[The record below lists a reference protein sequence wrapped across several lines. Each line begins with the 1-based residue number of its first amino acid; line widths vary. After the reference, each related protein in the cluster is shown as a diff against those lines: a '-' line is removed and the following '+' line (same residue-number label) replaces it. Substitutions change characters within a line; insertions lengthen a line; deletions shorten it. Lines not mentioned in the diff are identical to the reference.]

1 MHIVDMLKMEYIIG
15 TLKSKGKPEVLK
27 ELSRVFLSDHGQMD
41 PESVSAMLMA
51 REGLGSTGIGD
62 GIAIPHGKM
71 PGLSE
76 PLIAFGRSS
85 EGIPFDSLDGKP
97 AHLFFVIVAP
107 ESSTGVH
114 LKILARLSRMLKDG
128 EFRSRLLQAES
139 VHDMY
144 AEIAQQDA
152 SF

>member
-27 ELSRVFLSDHGQMD
+27 ELSRVFLFDHEQMD
-41 PESVSAMLMA
+41 PETVSAMLMA

-97 AHLFFVIVAP
+97 AHLFFVIIAP

-114 LKILARLSRMLKDG
+114 LKILARLSRILKDS
-128 EFRSRLLQAES
+128 EFRSRLLQADS
-139 VHDMY
+139 VHDIY

>member
-1 MHIVDMLKMEYIIG
+1 MHIVDMLKIEYVIAA
-15 TLKSKGKPEVLK
+15 LESKGKPEVLK
-27 ELSRVFLSDHGQMD
+27 ELSRVFLFDHRQME
-41 PESVSAMLMA
+41 PEAVSAMLMA
-51 REGLGSTGIGD
+51 REDLGSTGIGD

-76 PLIAFGRSS
+76 PLIAFGRSR

-97 AHLFFVIVAP
+97 AHLFFVIIAP

-114 LKILARLSRMLKDG
+114 LKILARLSRMLKDSD
-128 EFRSRLLQAES
+128 FRNRLLQAES
-139 VHDMY
+139 VNDLY
-144 AEIAQQDA
+144 TEIVHQDA